1 MPTIRSK
8 GEALRGTS
16 PPIPL
21 GFSRHS
27 SGVPRHLEI
36 LRSFGKISSPGET
49 ESGSAG
55 TQPDEGYPG
64 RRCAHGTAGPWRKT
78 LPGATLLWSN
88 GTPEPCLKKSI
99 PEGKPG
105 PTLTHRFSRRAYYY
119 SVLIW
124 ICGLALGLTTTGR
137 AQESLPANL
146 VLAGMEPE
154 RAERLSR
161 YVRGKMEELHSPGLA
176 VGVVE
181 GSTLVLAGYFG
192 WADLEAKKPVDETT
206 LFRIGS
212 ISKTFTA
219 LGLMQQWEQ
228 GRFQLDDNIADYLPQ
243 PLIFPPHPETQPVT
257 FRHLLT
263 HTSGGGEFLAYKQVL
278 MKGQGVTVAGED
290 YLPLERYLELG
301 MKTQVDP
308 GRKWAYCN
316 YGFAFLGLALEQ
328 ISGEPFHRY
337 QQKHVFEPL
346 GMTHTFFHHDQA
358 VLAQT
363 ATGYKFREGRYQV
376 DSPKMT
382 GITPAGN
389 LFTNL
394 NDMALYVIALLNGG
408 RNPNGAVLKPE
419 TLAMIMQTQF
429 TLDERQ
435 AGWGL
440 GFQVY
445 GDNLWGRRVI
455 GHAGSIP
462 FGFTAQMLL
471 VPEERVGVLVF
482 SNSGTYS
489 PGVIGWGVL
498 KLALDIR
505 EEPLPEVE
513 PDRAVWPEL
522 YGYYGPEH
530 RDFKTS
536 TRLYMS
542 SIGTFRVAER
552 DDHLVLI
559 STWQGKKKAKV
570 LRQLSADDPYFY
582 WMEDEKSELPRWVA
596 FQKGDQG
603 RIYLAPGGLNEYLRL
618 GPGRALKARLM
629 KGPGRVL
636 ARVNPF

>member
-1 MPTIRSK
+1 MK
-8 GEALRGTS
+8 KHFYAL
-16 PPIPL
+16 
-21 GFSRHS
+21 
-27 SGVPRHLEI
+27 
-36 LRSFGKISSPGET
+36 
-49 ESGSAG
+49 
-55 TQPDEGYPG
+55 
-64 RRCAHGTAGPWRKT
+64 
-78 LPGATLLWSN
+78 
-88 GTPEPCLKKSI
+88 
-99 PEGKPG
+99 
-105 PTLTHRFSRRAYYY
+105 
-119 SVLIW
+119 LIGCW
-124 ICGLALGLTTTGR
+124 GLALGLTTTGR

-146 VLAGMEPE
+146 VLAGMAPE
-154 RAERLSR
+154 RAERISG
-161 YVRGKMEELHSPGLA
+161 YVRDKMEELHSPGLA

-219 LGLMQQWEQ
+219 IGLMQQWEQ
-228 GRFQLDDNIADYLPQ
+228 GRFQLDDDINRYLPQ

-263 HTSGGGEFLAYKQVL
+263 HTSGGGEFLAYKQGL

-290 YLPLERYLELG
+290 YLPLEHYLDLG
-301 MKTQVDP
+301 LKTKIDP
-308 GRKWAYCN
+308 GVKWAYCN
-316 YGFAFLGLALEQ
+316 YGFAFLGLALETL
-328 ISGEPFHRY
+328 SGEPFHRY
-337 QQKHVFEPL
+337 MEKHLFQPL
-346 GMTHTFFHHDQA
+346 GMALSFFHHDQA

-376 DSPKMT
+376 DSPKMI

-394 NDMALYVIALLNGG
+394 SDMALYVIALLNGG
-408 RNPNGAVLKPE
+408 ADPTGRIIQPE
-419 TLAMIMQTQF
+419 TLAMMTATQY

-445 GDNLWGRRVI
+445 GNNLWGFRVI

-471 VPEERVGVLVF
+471 VPEDRVGVLVF
-482 SNSGTYS
+482 SNSETYS

-505 EEPLPEVE
+505 EEPLPEAA
-513 PDRAVWPEL
+513 PDRSAWPKL
-522 YGYYGPEH
+522 CGYYGPEH

-542 SIGTFRVAER
+542 SIGTFRVAEQG
-552 DDHLVLI
+552 DHLVLI

-582 WMEDEKSELPRWVA
+582 WMEDEKSEIPHYFA
-596 FQKGDQG
+596 FQKEGD
-603 RIYLAPGGLNEYLRL
+603 RLYLVPGGLNEYLRL
-618 GPGRALKARLM
+618 GPGRTLKAKLM
-629 KGPGRVL
+629 VGPGRVL
-636 ARVNPF
+636 AKVNPF